1 MSKGRVWVTTR
12 GLSPEE
18 IARLQAALPEGCEV
32 VDEHTLESVAL
43 AANSLIEGVVLS
55 DRAGQVLW
63 SNDFYQTL
71 DDVTR
76 SRIRS
81 VCAEAAGWFASRT
94 SAKKATLRDL
104 MCKFDVGSSDGTRM
118 YEVFVTPAMRRKS
131 EEDVCTPEDVARV
144 AAVMRDVTRQ
154 RRRQQKM
161 EAIDRAGYELVRLD
175 AEAIAKMHSLDRLK
189 VLEEK
194 VVRYMRDLL
203 HYDHFAIFLIDER
216 SHRLQ
221 LVMQKG
227 LPQEIQDLEL
237 YPEADGSG
245 ISGYV
250 AATGQSYICSD
261 AQSNDLFLPG
271 LAGAQSS
278 LTVPLLLHHQVIGI
292 IDIESQQTRAFD
304 EEDKHF
310 AEMFA
315 RYVALALHMLDLLVH
330 ERCTTNQSVSGRFEG
345 ELNEP
350 LEDILHEVDW
360 LIDPTHVTAP
370 EATSHI
376 ARIKA
381 DVEAIRSRV
390 KDVASGPQTLLGV
403 ERAFAEKSQDPLI
416 LGRRILVADDHPKIR
431 KIIGELL
438 RSKGAFVD
446 ITGSGSEAIAHL
458 DVSTRPGETTFD
470 LVISDIQMPDRNG
483 YEVFSAARKASTL
496 TKVILMTGFGY
507 DPHHSIVRASQEG
520 LQTVIFKPFEI
531 EVLLEQVR
539 KALASSDESGQDGTA
554 PKTS

>member
-1 MSKGRVWVTTR
+1 MVTTR

-18 IARLQAALPEGCEV
+18 IAQLRAALPDGCELV
-32 VDEHTLESVAL
+32 EERTLESVEL
-43 AANSLIEGVVLS
+43 TVNSLIEGVVLA
-55 DRAGQVLW
+55 DRAGNILW
-63 SNDFYQTL
+63 ANDYFHAL
-71 DDVTR
+71 DELTR
-76 SRIRS
+76 ARISS

-94 SAKKATLRDL
+94 GSRQATLRDL
-104 MCKFDVGSSDGTRM
+104 MCKFDVGSGDGKRM
-118 YEVFVTPAMRRKS
+118 YEVFVTPAVPRKC
-131 EEDVCTPEDVARV
+131 EDELCTPEDVTRV

-154 RRRQQKM
+154 RRRQQKL

-175 AEAIAKMHSLDRLK
+175 ADAIAKMHSLDRLK
-189 VLEEK
+189 LLEEK
-194 VVRYMRDLL
+194 IVRYMRDLL

-216 SHRLQ
+216 TRRLQ

-250 AATGQSYICSD
+250 AATGQSYICTD
-261 AQSNDLFLPG
+261 AQSNELFLPG

-292 IDIESQQTRAFD
+292 IDIESQQPRAFD
-304 EEDKHF
+304 EEDKYF
-310 AEMFA
+310 VEMFA

-350 LEDILHEVDW
+350 LEDILHEVEW
-360 LIDPTHVTAP
+360 LVDPAHMSGP
-370 EATSHI
+370 EATEHI
-376 ARIKA
+376 AKIRA

-390 KDVASGPQTLLGV
+390 REVASGPQTLLGV

-416 LGRRILVADDHPKIR
+416 QGRKVLVADDHPKIR
-431 KIIGELL
+431 KVIGELL
-438 RSKGAFVD
+438 RSKGAEVE
-446 ITGSGSEAIAHL
+446 IAASGTEAIDRL
-458 DVSTRPGETTFD
+458 RSTAESGQRSFD

-483 YEVFSAARKASTL
+483 YEVFSAARKADPA

-520 LQTVIFKPFEI
+520 LQAVIFKPFEI
-531 EVLLEQVR
+531 EVLLDQVR
-539 KALASSDESGQDGTA
+539 KALRGDDAGTRDGKGA
-554 PKTS
+554 RPG

>member
-1 MSKGRVWVTTR
+1 MPKGRVWVTTR
-12 GLSPEE
+12 GMSPEE
-18 IARLQAALPEGCEV
+18 LAQLQSALPEGTELV
-32 VDEHTLESVAL
+32 AEQAVEAAAL
-43 AANSLIEGVVLS
+43 AVNALIEGVILS
-55 DRAGQVLW
+55 DGNGKVLW
-63 SNDFYQTL
+63 ANDCFGSM

-81 VCAEAAGWFASRT
+81 VCAEAAAWFAQRT
-94 SAKKATLRDL
+94 QSGTATLRDL
-104 MCKFDVGSSDGTRM
+104 VCKFDVSSGDETKM
-118 YEVFVTPAMRRKS
+118 FEVFVTPAVRRKS
-131 EEDVCTPEDVARV
+131 EDEVCRADDAARV
-144 AAVMRDVTRQ
+144 VAVMHDVTRQ

-175 AEAIAKMHSLDRLK
+175 AEAIAKMNSMDRLR

-194 VVRYMRDLL
+194 IVRYMRDVL

-216 SHRLQ
+216 TRRLQ
-221 LVMQKG
+221 LVMSKG

-250 AATGQSYICSD
+250 AATGQSFICSD
-261 AQSNDLFLPG
+261 AQSNELFLPG

-292 IDIESQQTRAFD
+292 IDIESQKVRAFD
-304 EEDKHF
+304 EEDRYF
-310 AEMFA
+310 MEMFA
-315 RYVALALHMLDLLVH
+315 RSIALALHMLDLLVL
-330 ERCTTNQSVSGRFEG
+330 ERCTTNRSVSGRFEG

-350 LEDILHEVDW
+350 LEDILNEVDW

-370 EATSHI
+370 EAAGHI
-376 ARIKA
+376 ARIRA

-403 ERAFAEKSQDPLI
+403 ERAFAEKTQDPLI
-416 LGRRILVADDHPKIR
+416 AGRRILVADDHPKIR

-438 RSKGAFVD
+438 RSKGATVE
-446 ITGSGSEAIAHL
+446 IAGSGDEAIAH
-458 DVSTRPGETTFD
+458 VEEAVRQNAPRFD
-470 LVISDIQMPDRNG
+470 LVISDIQMHDRNG
-483 YEVFSAARKASTL
+483 YEVFSAARKASVNTR
-496 TKVILMTGFGY
+496 VILMTGFGY

-520 LQTVIFKPFEI
+520 LQAVIFKPFEI

-539 KALASSDESGQDGTA
+539 KALAQADGTA
-554 PKTS
+554 HDGKSQPPT

>member
-1 MSKGRVWVTTR
+1 MSKGRVWVTSR

-18 IARLQAALPEGCEV
+18 VGRLQAELPEGCDLRQEAELDSAAIV
-32 VDEHTLESVAL
+32 
-43 AANSLIEGVVLS
+43 ANSLIEGVVL
-55 DRAGQVLW
+55 AGHGGVILW
-63 SNDFYQTL
+63 SNDYFLTL
-71 DDVTR
+71 DEVTR
-76 SRIRS
+76 TRIHS
-81 VCAEAAGWFASRT
+81 VCSEAHDWFAQRVRG
-94 SAKKATLRDL
+94 KKATLRDL
-104 MCKFDVGSSDGTRM
+104 ICKFDVGSGDDARM
-118 YEVFVTPAMRRKS
+118 YEVFVTPAIGRRN
-131 EEDVCTPEDVARV
+131 EDMVCMLEDVEQVV
-144 AAVMRDVTRQ
+144 AVMRDVTRQ

-189 VLEEK
+189 LLEEK

-203 HYDHFAIFLIDER
+203 HFDHFAIFLIDER
-216 SHRLQ
+216 SRRLQ

-250 AATGQSYICSD
+250 AATGQSYVCSD
-261 AQSNDLFLPG
+261 AQSNELFLPG

-292 IDIESQQTRAFD
+292 IDIESQKARAFD
-304 EEDKHF
+304 EEDKYF
-310 AEMFA
+310 LEMFA
-315 RYVALALHMLDLLVH
+315 RYVALALHMLDLLVI

-360 LIDPTHVTAP
+360 LIDPTHSTAP
-370 EATSHI
+370 EAAAHI
-376 ARIKA
+376 ARIRA

-416 LGRRILVADDHPKIR
+416 AGRRILVADDHPKIR

-438 RSKGAFVD
+438 RSKGANVD
-446 ITGSGSEAIAHL
+446 IAGSGDEAIGFVVAT
-458 DVSTRPGETTFD
+458 VGGEANPYD

-483 YEVFSAARKASTL
+483 YEVFSAARKVSTV
-496 TKVILMTGFGY
+496 TRVILMTGFGY

-520 LQTVIFKPFEI
+520 LQAVIFKPFEI

-539 KALASSDESGQDGTA
+539 KALTRQDSAASDGKGQPAG
-554 PKTS
+554 